1 MRYAKVS
8 SAHLMKRYV
17 ENPTTG
23 AEEQVDLPRSWP
35 VSKSGSHAG
44 AAPAG
49 KAKDGFSRTRVSNL
63 HPIWRAIALRM
74 PQLSRTLPVKVQSVA
89 VRDAKEKGGRKT
101 VWGKDK
107 GLQVTASGPD
117 RRREEWERGRSFFSI
132 ERLGWRTIEYG
143 RGQGVERGL
152 EPSSMCL
159 KTA

>member
-1 MRYAKVS
+1 
-8 SAHLMKRYV
+8 
-17 ENPTTG
+17 
-23 AEEQVDLPRSWP
+23 
-35 VSKSGSHAG
+35 
-44 AAPAG
+44 
-49 KAKDGFSRTRVSNL
+49 
-63 HPIWRAIALRM
+63 M

-143 RGQGVERGL
+143 RGQVVERGL